1 MALANINLKFGI
13 NMESFRSSMQKA
25 ERSLKKFGKNMERV
39 GKRLSIGVTL
49 PIAAIGAASLQ
60 AASDAE
66 ETESKFNT
74 VFRNIQADA
83 QKSMKI
89 LRNEYGLSSRASQQ
103 LLADTGD
110 LLTGFGFS
118 QEAALTMSEEVN
130 KLAVDLASFTNFSG
144 GAEGASK
151 ALTSALLGEREAAKS
166 LGIAITENEVKKQMA
181 TNAAKGLTF
190 ESERMAKA
198 QATLDIALRQS
209 ANAIGDYAR
218 TQESFA
224 NQSRLMRARLEDI
237 GVELGKVFLPLATK
251 VVAALTKMVNWFSN
265 LDDSTKKV
273 IVVVAGIVAA
283 IGPLLTTI
291 GFLTANILPAMKA
304 GFAAVSLVMSPI
316 ALKIA
321 AIVAVV
327 GGLVLVGKAV
337 IDSWDTVKEF
347 FSQMWDKVKLMFI
360 NGVASLLKAFNKFTK
375 IVGIDFSNTIHKL
388 ESNAKGIRD
397 SLDAKPVVTFGD
409 TMSEIG
415 KNIMNT
421 FDSVKESVMGA
432 SGAVEDL
439 NTTTTNANGNIGGGA
454 NKITHAIDNGIA
466 SPSRPGLDFGID
478 IKGKVKGISD
488 RIRESTPML
497 LGAAQDMTWAF
508 SNIIHQGFTDAFTGM
523 GEAIGSSLANGT
535 NMLQALGSV
544 LLSTIGNM
552 ATQLGKAAIAIGVGM
567 KSIKLAFK
575 NPFTAIAAGVALVA
589 LGSFISNKVSKMT
602 SGGSGGGSGG
612 GDLAPPTT
620 VPARAMGGAVQ
631 MGQPYLVGERG
642 PELFTPS
649 GFGSI
654 TNARQTAAMGMMK
667 EIKVVVEGMLSGRDI
682 YLAGEEYVRVNGRTT

>member
-1 MALANINLKFGI
+1 MSLATVNLKFGVNLDNFQRNI
-13 NMESFRSSMQKA
+13 NKMEKQ
-25 ERSLKKFGKNMERV
+25 LKKTGKNLERI
-39 GKRLSIGVTL
+39 GQRLTIGVTL

-198 QATLDIALRQS
+198 QATLDLAFKQS
-209 ANAIGDYAR
+209 ANAIGDFAR
-218 TQESFA
+218 TQDQYA
-224 NQSRLMRARLEDI
+224 NQLRIFRARLEDLT
-237 GVELGKVFLPLATK
+237 VSLGKKLLPIATK
-251 VVAALTKMVNWFSN
+251 VINKINDLVQWLSSM
-265 LDDSTKKV
+265 DEETKKV
-273 IVVVAGIVAA
+273 VTVMAGFAAA
-283 IGPLLTTI
+283 IGPVLL
-291 GFLTANILPAMKA
+291 GLGALAQILPSIGLALAALTGPIGAVVAATTLAVGIIISDWDRFKFAMKSTLLEIIDGSIKVVQVLDTLASAIPGFSSTTGGALLALQQHGEAVAASMVKDLA
-304 GFAAVSLVMSPI
+304 G
-316 ALKIA
+316 K
-321 AIVAVV
+321 
-327 GGLVLVGKAV
+327 
-337 IDSWDTVKEF
+337 T
-347 FSQMWDKVKLMFI
+347 
-360 NGVASLLKAFNKFTK
+360 
-375 IVGIDFSNTIHKL
+375 
-388 ESNAKGIRD
+388 
-397 SLDAKPVVTFGD
+397 
-409 TMSEIG
+409 
-415 KNIMNT
+415 
-421 FDSVKESVMGA
+421 KESVEDTGSAIQEMGNQALEAYNNMTKLANAPSPQINRTSDSGIDSQGGRFLNATSDQTVGSAINSIEQLPEKLA
-432 SGAVEDL
+432 SLNSVVQQNAHDLTDSFNQIINNGIVNGLASFGAGIGELMKGTASIGDVGNMLLDTIGGVLGELGRLAIGTGIAVEAIKTAL
-439 NTTTTNANGNIGGGA
+439 KSLGGIG
-454 NKITHAIDNGIA
+454 
-466 SPSRPGLDFGID
+466 
-478 IKGKVKGISD
+478 
-488 RIRESTPML
+488 
-497 LGAAQDMTWAF
+497 
-508 SNIIHQGFTDAFTGM
+508 
-523 GEAIGSSLANGT
+523 
-535 NMLQALGSV
+535 
-544 LLSTIGNM
+544 
-552 ATQLGKAAIAIGVGM
+552 
-567 KSIKLAFK
+567 
-575 NPFTAIAAGVALVA
+575 AIAAGVALLA
-589 LGSFISNKVSKMT
+589 LSRAVS
-602 SGGSGGGSGG
+602 SRASSLAGGGGNGG
-612 GDLAPPTT
+612 GPLDNPTT